1 MSIDRSIY
9 SGIPADLPIAAIPS
23 ALSGAHPKMSLV
35 EEDGKFYAPGTSPSE
50 VATTF
55 EVCEDLVVQMLPY
68 CERKLAV
75 FQGDQEA
82 MLRAVFQ
89 SLLSKKWCTELQS
102 EWIVQKTAER
112 LGWPFSESIIT
123 H

>member
-9 SGIPADLPIAAIPS
+9 SGIPADFPIAAIPS

-50 VATTF
+50 VAAAF
-55 EVCEDLVVQMLPY
+55 EVCEDLVAQPIPY
-68 CERKLAV
+68 CERKLAS

-82 MLRAVFQ
+82 TLRAVFR
-89 SLLSKKWCTELQS
+89 SLLGKKWCTDLQS
-102 EWIVQKTAER
+102 EWIVRRVADQ
-112 LGWPFSESIIT
+112 LNWPLTQSTSVL
-123 H
+123 